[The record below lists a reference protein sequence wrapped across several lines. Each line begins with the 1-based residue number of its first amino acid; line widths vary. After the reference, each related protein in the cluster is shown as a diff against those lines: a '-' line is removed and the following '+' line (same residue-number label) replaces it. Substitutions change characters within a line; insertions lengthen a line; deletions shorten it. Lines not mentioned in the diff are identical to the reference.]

1 MSSEN
6 LKVVRSIFVG
16 ALLIGISFLSTNIA
30 HPQNYD
36 FRHTKWGMSMQEVK
50 ETENG
55 EPINKFSKGDVLT
68 YTSTLLDEKVVIVY
82 TFAFNKLVRAKYMFA
97 KYSDSLWRV
106 FFPSFPYE
114 KLSLG
119 LCLLDFE
126 KFKKELSK
134 KHGEPLD
141 DGWTVNKEYDLE
153 DLVKGKE
160 GLELLEKA
168 IKAKKGGCYARWRS
182 DKTEIILIVSG
193 RDDKISFEIGYSSE
207 ELRSLEKD
215 GL

>member
-6 LKVVRSIFVG
+6 LKVVRNIFVG
-16 ALLIGISFLSTNIA
+16 VLFVGISFLSTNIA

-50 ETENG
+50 NTENG

-82 TFAFNKLVRAKYMFA
+82 NFAFNKLVRAKYMFA

-106 FFPSFPYE
+106 FFGSFPQE
-114 KLSLG
+114 KLSTG
-119 LCLLDFE
+119 HFILDFE
-126 KFKKELSK
+126 KFKKELTEK
-134 KHGEPLD
+134 YGEPLKE
-141 DGWTVNKEYDLE
+141 GWPVHKDYH
-153 DLVKGKE
+153 DLVKGEE
-160 GLELLEKA
+160 GLEVLEKA
-168 IKAKKGGCYARWRS
+168 IKAGKGGLYAKWMT

-193 RDDKISFEIGYSSE
+193 RDDKISFEIGYSSKE
-207 ELRSLEKD
+207 FRSLEKD